1 MTTVHP
7 TPFYRLI
14 ILNREQAH
22 AYRLGCGASSYFAVG
37 ILNSA
42 PLTMLSGQRCITLL

>member
-1 MTTVHP
+1 MTTVPP

-22 AYRLGCGASSYFAVG
+22 AYRFGCGANSYFAVG
-37 ILNSA
+37 MLNSA
-42 PLTMLSGQRCITLL
+42 PLAMLSGQRCMTLL